1 MHTMISGPN
10 NISLS
15 GARRLRT
22 GYRRVDTSG
31 GCSTSLGG
39 PSVAEVAE
47 TVSSVG
53 TVASDV
59 DVLGLGVSYSVC

>member
-10 NISLS
+10 YISLL
-15 GARRLRT
+15 GARRSRT
-22 GYRRVDTSG
+22 GYRQVDTSG

-39 PSVAEVAE
+39 PSVVEVAE
-47 TVSSVG
+47 AVSSVG
-53 TVASDV
+53 MVASEV